1 MWFGCTGYAC
11 IRVAWFVP
19 PTFAVVAQSV
29 CPYHWP
35 LRTTT
40 RPFGHLCWRHVAGLP
55 RRAAGW
61 TFGPPCPGYFA
72 SVHRAQRLQCAH
84 RLGRGLD
91 EFVGITSFPG
101 FAALLRAHSNE
112 WSARA
117 SALRPGLLVPVRCLW
132 VAGEHTHR
140 SFGVLWVAGFVK
152 ILWPPERGSPPL
164 LSLPS
169 LGGWWR
175 RIGSS
180 NFNRDLY
187 GVQGWRGFRYQGH

>member
-84 RLGRGLD
+84 RLERGLD
-91 EFVGITSFPG
+91 DFVGITSSPRTDSTPVFRSVGVGTPTEVWPKRRVRNIIEVAQVSCINTR
-101 FAALLRAHSNE
+101 FSDSFVAPLRLLY
-112 WSARA
+112 
-117 SALRPGLLVPVRCLW
+117 
-132 VAGEHTHR
+132 R
-140 SFGVLWVAGFVK
+140 SFV
-152 ILWPPERGSPPL
+152 P
-164 LSLPS
+164 
-169 LGGWWR
+169 R
-175 RIGSS
+175 RDVGA
-180 NFNRDLY
+180 
-187 GVQGWRGFRYQGH
+187 